1 VTTHLFHAFATFVP
15 GGPQVRTARVLSVLG
30 GEFRHTILPL
40 DGRSEARALLDPA
53 VEATFPAPPERRGT
67 LAVLG
72 HVRRALR
79 AARPDLLLTY
89 NWGAIEALAA
99 GLLERIPVLHHEDG
113 FLSDEARAFKRRRV
127 LARRLLLP
135 RTRGVV
141 VPSRTLEAIALGP
154 WGLAPERV
162 HRIPNGLRIEDF
174 PPRDGNPALRAELG
188 IPRDAF
194 LVGSVGHLRPE
205 KNLARLVE
213 AFARLASVPEA
224 HLVLVGDGPD
234 ATVVRARARELGVE
248 ARVHVAG
255 HQPRPQPYYRACDA
269 FALSSDTEQ
278 MPLSL
283 LEAMASALP
292 VVSTDVGDVRE
303 VLPAEQHAL
312 LVPATAPD
320 AAALLAG
327 ALETLTRAPER
338 ARALGERN
346 RERVRS
352 SFAFE
357 RTVARYR
364 ELYRGKEF
372 SAA

>member
-1 VTTHLFHAFATFVP
+1 VTTHLFHAFSTFVP
-15 GGPQVRTARVLSVLG
+15 GGPQVRTARVLSALG
-30 GEFRHTILPL
+30 GEFRHSILAL
-40 DGRSEARALLDPA
+40 DGRSEARALLGDG
-53 VEATFPAPPERRGT
+53 VEAAFLPPPDGRGA

-89 NWGAIEALAA
+89 NWGAIEALTA

-113 FLSDEARAFKRRRV
+113 FLADEARAFKRRRV
-127 LARRLLLP
+127 LARRVLLP
-135 RTRGVV
+135 RARGVV
-141 VPSRTLEAIALGP
+141 VPSRTLEALALGP
-154 WGLAPERV
+154 WGLARERV
-162 HRIPNGLRIEDF
+162 HRVPNGLRLEDF
-174 PPRDGNPALRAELG
+174 PPRDGNPELRTELG

-194 LVGSVGHLRPE
+194 VVGSVGHLRPE
-205 KNLARLVE
+205 KNVARLVD
-213 AFARLASVPEA
+213 AFARLAGESRA
-224 HLVLVGDGPD
+224 HLLLVGDGPD
-234 ATVVRARARELGVE
+234 AGLVRARARELGVE
-248 ARVHVAG
+248 PHVHLAG
-255 HQPRPQPYYRACDA
+255 HQPRPQPYYRAFDA

-292 VVSTDVGDVRE
+292 VVATDVGDVRE
-303 VLPAEQHAL
+303 ILPAEGNEF

-320 AAALLAG
+320 AAARLAR
-327 ALETLTRAPER
+327 ALDALARAPER
-338 ARALGERN
+338 ARALGELN

-364 ELYRGKEF
+364 ELYRGV
-372 SAA
+372 